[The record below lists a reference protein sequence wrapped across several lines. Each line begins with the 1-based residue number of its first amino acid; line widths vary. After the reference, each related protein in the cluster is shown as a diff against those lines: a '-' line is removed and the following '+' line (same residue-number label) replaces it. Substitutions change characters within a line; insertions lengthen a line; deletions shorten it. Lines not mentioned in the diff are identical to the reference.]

1 MGYLVCYYN
10 NFFRGRK
17 LKIKLNILFTYKCM
31 CVEEHK
37 KNGKISCTKKGKY
50 KARVEG
56 RYYHL

>member
-1 MGYLVCYYN
+1 
-10 NFFRGRK
+10 
-17 LKIKLNILFTYKCM
+17 M

-37 KNGKISCTKKGKY
+37 KSGKISCTKKVNY